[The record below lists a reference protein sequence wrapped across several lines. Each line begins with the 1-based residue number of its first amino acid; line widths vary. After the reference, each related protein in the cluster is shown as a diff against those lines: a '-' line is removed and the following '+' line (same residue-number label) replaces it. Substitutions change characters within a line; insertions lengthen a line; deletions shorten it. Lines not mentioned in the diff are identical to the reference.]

1 MASQNFEQ
9 VLQNKY
15 PAKHHAQRTVE
26 RMRDDGV
33 DTDGVIYLESAVNKL
48 QLDNDFPEHF
58 RYVIKL
64 VYYIRSF

>member
-1 MASQNFEQ
+1 
-9 VLQNKY
+9 
-15 PAKHHAQRTVE
+15 
-26 RMRDDGV
+26 MRDDGV